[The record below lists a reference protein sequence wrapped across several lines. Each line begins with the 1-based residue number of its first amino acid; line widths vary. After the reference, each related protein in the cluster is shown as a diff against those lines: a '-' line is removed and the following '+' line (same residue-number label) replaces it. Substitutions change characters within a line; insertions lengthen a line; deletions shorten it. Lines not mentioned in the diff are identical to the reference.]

1 MSAIDNFW
9 ETEEPISATGEFET
23 GGGNFEPIPNNTQLI
38 AAIKDAKI
46 DNTQRD
52 GDFIKLQWGVLDG
65 EHKNRAIFQKLH
77 VWSDDQKKAEKA
89 KRMLAA
95 IDANCGGILMK
106 ARVEPTG
113 DSIRA
118 ALLAKPMHITVM
130 IWEME
135 GDKGLM
141 SGNWV
146 SAVAPMRK
154 PTASAETP
162 APRAKRRTETPTPPW
177 EKVEDDIPF

>member
-1 MSAIDNFW
+1 MDNFW
-9 ETEEPISATGEFET
+9 DTEEPISATGEFEA
-23 GGGNFEPIPNNTQLI
+23 GGGNFEPIPAGTQLI

-46 DNTQRD
+46 ENTERD

-65 EHKNRAIFQKLH
+65 EYKNRVVFQKIH
-77 VWSDDQKKAEKA
+77 VFSDDAKKAEKA

-95 IDANCGGILMK
+95 IDANCGGALMK

-118 ALLAKPMHITVM
+118 ALLAKPMYITVM
-130 IWEME
+130 VWETVDNQTGKE
-135 GDKGLM
+135 I

-146 SAVAPMRK
+146 NAVAPMRK
-154 PTASAETP
+154 GTTTAP
-162 APRAKRRTETPTPPW
+162 APATKPKQRAAPPPA
-177 EKVEDDIPF
+177 EDFDDDIPF

>member
-1 MSAIDNFW
+1 MDNFW
-9 ETEEPISATGEFET
+9 ETEEPISTTGEFET
-23 GGGNFEPIPNNTQLI
+23 GGGNFEPIPAGTQLI
-38 AAIKDAKI
+38 AAIKDAMI
-46 DNTQRD
+46 DNTERD

-65 EHKNRAIFQKLH
+65 EYKNRVVFQKIH
-77 VWSDDQKKAEKA
+77 VFSDDAKKAEKA

-95 IDANCGGILMK
+95 IDANCGGALMK

-118 ALLAKPMHITVM
+118 ALLAKPMYITVM
-130 IWEME
+130 VWEMD

-146 SAVAPMRK
+146 NAVAPMRK
-154 PTASAETP
+154 STTQTP
-162 APRAKRRTETPTPPW
+162 APATKPKQRAVTPPPA
-177 EKVEDDIPF
+177 EEFDDDIPF

>member
-1 MSAIDNFW
+1 MDNFW
-9 ETEEPISATGEFET
+9 ETEEPISATGEFEA
-23 GGGNFEPIPNNTQLI
+23 GGGNFDPIPSGTQLI
-38 AAIKDAKI
+38 AAIKEAMI
-46 DNTQRD
+46 DHTERD

-65 EHKNRAIFQKLH
+65 EYKNRVVFQKIH
-77 VWSDDQKKAEKA
+77 VFSDDAKKAEKA

-95 IDANCGGILMK
+95 IDANCGGALMK

-118 ALLAKPMHITVM
+118 ALLAKPMYITVM
-130 IWEME
+130 VWEME

-146 SAVAPMRK
+146 NAVAPMRK
-154 PTASAETP
+154 STAAP
-162 APRAKRRTETPTPPW
+162 AVTAQRRTAAPKPS
-177 EKVEDDIPF
+177 VESDDSDIPF

>member
-1 MSAIDNFW
+1 MDNFW
-9 ETEEPISATGEFET
+9 ETEEPISTTGEFEA
-23 GGGNFEPIPNNTQLI
+23 GGGNFEPIPAGTQLI

-46 DNTQRD
+46 ENTERD

-65 EHKNRAIFQKLH
+65 EYKNRVVFQKIH
-77 VWSDDQKKAEKA
+77 VFSDDAKKAEKA

-95 IDANCGGILMK
+95 IDANCGGALMK

-118 ALLAKPMHITVM
+118 ALLAKPMYITVM
-130 IWEME
+130 VWEME
-135 GDKGLM
+135 GDKGFM

-146 SAVAPMRK
+146 NAVAPMRK
-154 PTASAETP
+154 GTTTAP
-162 APRAKRRTETPTPPW
+162 APATKPKLRASTRPPA
-177 EKVEDDIPF
+177 EEFEDDIPF

>member
-1 MSAIDNFW
+1 MDNFW
-9 ETEEPISATGEFET
+9 ETEEPISTTGEFES
-23 GGGNFEPIPNNTQLI
+23 GGGNFEPIPAGTQLI
-38 AAIKDAKI
+38 AAIKDAVI
-46 DNTQRD
+46 ENTDRD

-65 EHKNRAIFQKLH
+65 EYKNRVVFQKIH
-77 VWSDDQKKAEKA
+77 VFSDDSKKAEKA

-95 IDANCGGILMK
+95 IDANCGGALMK

-118 ALLAKPMHITVM
+118 SLLGKPMYITVM
-130 IWEME
+130 VWEMD

-154 PTASAETP
+154 GTTTAP
-162 APRAKRRTETPTPPW
+162 APATKPKQRAAPPPA
-177 EKVEDDIPF
+177 EEFEDDIPFN

>member
-1 MSAIDNFW
+1 MNNFW
-9 ETEEPISATGEFET
+9 ETEEPISTSGEFET
-23 GGGNFEPIPNNTQLI
+23 GGGNFEPIPNGTQLI

-46 DNTQRD
+46 ENTERD
-52 GDFIKLQWGVLDG
+52 GDFIKLQWSVLDG
-65 EHKNRAIFQKLH
+65 EYKNRAVFQKLH
-77 VWSDDQKKAEKA
+77 VWSDDDKKAEKA

-95 IDANCGGILMK
+95 IDINCGGILMK

-154 PTASAETP
+154 AASP
-162 APRAKRRTETPTPPW
+162 APAPAARSTKRAEAVPADTFD
-177 EKVEDDIPF
+177 DDIPF